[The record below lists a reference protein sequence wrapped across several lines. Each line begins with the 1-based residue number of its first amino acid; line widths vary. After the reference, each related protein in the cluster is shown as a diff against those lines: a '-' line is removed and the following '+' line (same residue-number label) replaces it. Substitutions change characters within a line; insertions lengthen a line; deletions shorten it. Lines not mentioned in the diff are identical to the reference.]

1 MNNSTLFFV
10 ASTLRKLA
18 WLILVVGVIS
28 SVIIGIPAAT
38 VWAKIGF
45 LLGGIATS
53 AVFFALLMAVASFLT
68 LAIDNNE
75 KLKEI
80 AEKIGK

>member
-1 MNNSTLFFV
+1 MKNNTLLFV
-10 ASTLRKLA
+10 ASALRKLA
-18 WLILVVGVIS
+18 WMVLVVGVIS
-28 SVIIGIPAAT
+28 SIIIGIPAAT

-45 LLGGIATS
+45 VLGGMTTA

-80 AEKIGK
+80 AEKINK

>member
-1 MNNSTLFFV
+1 MKNNTLLFV
-10 ASTLRKLA
+10 ASGLRTLA
-18 WLILVVGVIS
+18 WVVLVIGVVS
-28 SVIIGIPAAT
+28 SIIIGISAAT

-45 LLGGIATS
+45 LLGGLATA

-80 AEKIGK
+80 AKNLKK